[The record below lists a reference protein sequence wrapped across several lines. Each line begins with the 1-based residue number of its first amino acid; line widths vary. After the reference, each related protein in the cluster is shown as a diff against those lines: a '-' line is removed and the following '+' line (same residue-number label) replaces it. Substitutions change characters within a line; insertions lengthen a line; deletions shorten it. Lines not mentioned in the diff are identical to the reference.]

1 MNKILPSV
9 KQMVQ
14 DYEDN
19 IILPTLAFKDDY
31 KQLPRTKIGKVEV
44 KDEDEDD
51 LRLGD
56 IIVKKNKFIYDTYH
70 FFKIKKQTP
79 NKVILDRLDVYSE
92 VDFILTYPDVTNNVI
107 DSYQIEKTKLF
118 SDYEKYDQNKT
129 YQVVHYV
136 D

>member
-14 DYEDN
+14 NYEDN
-19 IILPTLAFKDDY
+19 IIFPPLEFKDEY
-31 KQLPRTKIGKVEV
+31 KQLPRTKLGKVEV
-44 KDEDEDD
+44 KDKD

-56 IIVKKNKFIYDTYH
+56 IVVRKNKFNYDTYQ
-70 FFKIKKQTP
+70 FFQIKEEKHNT
-79 NKVILDRLDVYSE
+79 VLLDRLEVYSE
-92 VDFILTYPDVTNNVI
+92 VDFILTYTDVTNNVI
-107 DSYQIEKTKLF
+107 DSYRVEKTKLF